1 MVATLLPKLY
11 GIPTLSLSFHS
22 GKTYLLSP
30 RRGPLTHPL
39 TIKGSKLI
47 TDKAYS
53 EAKMRTTTHKQLVE
67 TLVGP
72 WGVKN
77 IMEYW
82 SKTKNTSWFP
92 VSISKYTFIRQVK

>member
-11 GIPTLSLSFHS
+11 GIPTFDLSFAS

-72 WGVKN
+72 WGVKKHHGILEQN
-77 IMEYW
+77 KKHQLIPGRYMY
-82 SKTKNTSWFP
+82 K
-92 VSISKYTFIRQVK
+92 